1 MLRPTSTAIAIAVLT
16 AVALPAVAQPKPQ
29 PKQTQQQAAK
39 TDARLSPD
47 VVAQR
52 VQEFYGKT
60 ADYQA
65 SFKQTYHDV
74 AAGNQKVTVGKV
86 YFKKPGKMR
95 WDYRKADSKQ
105 MDKLYVS
112 DGSSFWVY
120 EFEFKQ
126 VFKQCLKDSQLPTSL
141 SFLMGTGDLLEEFDV
156 TYAKGS
162 TPQKPELRLVP
173 KVPTSKY
180 RELSFTLDP
189 NTYQVVRTIIYDP
202 YGNMNEIEF
211 SRVNVNKNLPDSG
224 FDFQVPKGARVL
236 NPQQKC
242 D

>member
-1 MLRPTSTAIAIAVLT
+1 MNRRTIATAALILLT
-16 AVALPAVAQPKPQ
+16 ALASSVGAQE
-29 PKQTQQQAAK
+29 AAK
-39 TDARLSPD
+39 PTAEDLAK
-47 VVAQR
+47 R

-65 SFKQTYHDV
+65 SFKQTYHDL
-74 AAGNQKVTVGKV
+74 AAGSKKVNVGKV

-95 WDYRKADSKQ
+95 WDYKKEDAKVN
-105 MDKLYVS
+105 DKLYVS

-120 EFEFKQ
+120 EYDFKQ

-141 SFLMGTGDLLEEFDV
+141 SFLMGSGDLLEEFDV
-156 TYAKGS
+156 TYTKKS
-162 TPQKPELRLVP
+162 TAEKPELRLVP
-173 KVPTSKY
+173 KKPTSKY
-180 RELSFTLDP
+180 KELTFTLDP
-189 NTYQVVRTIIYDP
+189 KTYQVVRTVIFDP

-211 SRVNVNKNLPDSG
+211 MKVLVNKNLPDSG

-242 D
+242 K